1 MRYDLGAF
9 ETEPLPEATF
19 DLVISA
25 TAFHWVDP
33 ASYPKLA
40 LVLRPQG
47 AVALCWNEHI
57 ASTVD
62 GGFFDR
68 VQEVYR
74 QHAPEFTEDW
84 TGLPTADELPD
95 RSAALA
101 DTGLFGD
108 FTVRQYPWVAHYDAA
123 SYVDLLNTYSDHRAL
138 PADRRQRLF
147 EDIARMIDGEFGGQI
162 AKQYLTALYVAH
174 RRSPR

>member
-1 MRYDLGAF
+1 M
-9 ETEPLPEATF
+9 P
-19 DLVISA
+19 SA
-25 TAFHWVDP
+25 GMSTSRV
-33 ASYPKLA
+33 
-40 LVLRPQG
+40 
-47 AVALCWNEHI
+47 
-57 ASTVD
+57 TVD

-74 QHAPEFTEDW
+74 EHAPEFTEDW

-108 FTVRQYPWVAHYDAA
+108 FTVRQYPWVAYYDTA
-123 SYVDLLNTYSDHRAL
+123 SYVNLLNTYSDHRTL

-147 EDIARMIDGEFGGQI
+147 EGITTIIDNEFGGQI
-162 AKQYLTALYVAH
+162 AKQYLTDAL
-174 RRSPR
+174 RGSPPLTPLALGAT